1 MIQCKDCEYYS
12 EDAEGRRMF
21 ACDPFKNI
29 KEPHCLVKWQLLRLD
44 LLVAAFRGMAGFQEK
59 MGPMQDKILKY
70 VQRELE
76 DLAESERWKVDDEGQ
91 DEPYP
96 GESG

>member
-12 EDAEGRRMF
+12 EDADGRRTF

-29 KEPHCLVKWQLLRLD
+29 KEPHCLAKWQLLRLD
-44 LLVAAFRGMAGFQEK
+44 LLVSAFRGMAGFQEK

-70 VQRELE
+70 VQRELD
-76 DLAESERWKVDDEGQ
+76 DLDESEQWKVDDEDQ
-91 DEPYP
+91 DEPYL